1 MIIRLIIF
9 LNDVAETKT
18 NIGKFGNEL
27 EKLNELYQEKLEA
40 WQQIVEQH
48 NEAEQKIKTDNY
60 INNHD
65 RDVKEWASKQHLNVG
80 KILEFVRKGKASAKK
95 QMPQVEKAR
104 LMLAISD
111 QMDPLHPL
119 DVAQVEKEIKE
130 REDQEEYDYDRDKPG
145 GEIDKEQFDHV
156 IEDRIERCKLN
167 KMFENA
173 QKKLKNLSDFSKF
186 TEMGKTEIELK
197 KDEMEKKY

>member
-1 MIIRLIIF
+1 MIVKNEVVEIKWRFEEELLELYKKRLFYEARIYEQELMIIRLIIF

-65 RDVKEWASKQHLNVG
+65 RDVKEWASK
-80 KILEFVRKGKASAKK
+80 
-95 QMPQVEKAR
+95 
-104 LMLAISD
+104 
-111 QMDPLHPL
+111 
-119 DVAQVEKEIKE
+119 
-130 REDQEEYDYDRDKPG
+130 
-145 GEIDKEQFDHV
+145 
-156 IEDRIERCKLN
+156 
-167 KMFENA
+167 
-173 QKKLKNLSDFSKF
+173 
-186 TEMGKTEIELK
+186 
-197 KDEMEKKY
+197 